1 MSLIVSEQCRTCGPQ
16 QEEFHA
22 LILDAVPLDFL
33 KQVDCVAVPAL
44 NRISAYSVDIA
55 SSNTIVR
62 DGKNREGGDCNPP
75 PLQSVCPAMSES
87 PAEEQI
93 QEGGVC
99 FETLLPEASE
109 DRYVICRFH
118 L

>member
-1 MSLIVSEQCRTCGPQ
+1 MGVALSLIVSEQCRTCGPQ

-22 LILDAVPLDFL
+22 LIFDAVPLNFL

-55 SSNTIVR
+55 SSNTFVR
-62 DGKNREGGDCNPP
+62 DGKNREGGDCT
-75 PLQSVCPAMSES
+75 
-87 PAEEQI
+87 EEQI

-109 DRYVICRFH
+109 DRYVIGRSH